1 MTTEERIHSYEL
13 LATKSRQTIDK
24 LKKKI
29 YLQGLFRLA
38 LFVGSFFVVYAL
50 TQSLPWLFAALL
62 LMAIAFALSLK
73 HHNRLSEEK
82 ESAESLLLIAEN
94 ELKALQYDFSAF
106 DGAPEKSDP
115 THPFSFDLDVFGNRS
130 LFQQI
135 NRATLA
141 GGKERLV
148 SMIQFP
154 LTIKEEIIG
163 RQQAISELMEKED
176 FCLQFRVAGM
186 RTAPAGQGD
195 TTPIAVP
202 QASYSLPHSGFWSLA
217 VRITPL
223 LYLLYI
229 ALWFAGAVSGGL
241 FIYLYLFT
249 LTLSLFPM
257 KRVKATWLTFD
268 KKSKQL
274 NACARLFMLL
284 EQEEVKVPQLKAM
297 QAKLTHHKKASQA
310 IATLSQYS
318 RSLDLGFT
326 FAMLLL
332 NPLFLWT
339 TRYALNIAR
348 WMKQHGN
355 DTDTWFGAL
364 AEADALISMAT
375 FAVNHPD
382 YTFPEVAENTC
393 FRGEALG
400 HPLIPQDHC
409 VKNDI
414 DIARKPYFMI
424 VTGANMAGK
433 STYLRTVGV
442 NHLLASVG
450 LPVCAKRLTFFPGR
464 LLTNLRTSD
473 SLVNS
478 ESYFLA
484 ELKRL
489 KMIIDRLES
498 GEEGLLIILDEILKG
513 TNSEDKQRGSLA
525 LMKRLVR
532 LGGNGIIA
540 THDLALGSL
549 EQEFPQEISN
559 WHFDAVLQEERLTFS
574 YKLQEG
580 VARNMNA
587 SFLMRTM
594 GITE

>member
-13 LATKSRQTIDK
+13 LATENRQTIDK
-24 LKKKI
+24 LKKRI

-50 TQSLPWLFAALL
+50 TQSLLWLFAALL

-82 ESAESLLLIAEN
+82 ESAESLLQIAEN
-94 ELKALQYDFSAF
+94 ELKALQHDFSAF

-115 THPFSFDLDVFGNRS
+115 AHPFSFDLDVFGNRS

-135 NRATLA
+135 NRTTLA
-141 GGKERLV
+141 AGKERLA

-154 LTIKEEIIG
+154 LTGKEEIIG
-163 RQQAISELMEKED
+163 RQQAISELIMKED

-186 RTAPAGQGD
+186 RTAPTSQGD

-202 QASYSLPHSGFWSLA
+202 QAAYSLPHSRFWSLA
-217 VRITPL
+217 VQITPL
-223 LYLLYI
+223 FYLLYL
-229 ALWFAGAVSGGL
+229 ALWLAGVVPGGL

-249 LTLSLFPM
+249 LTLSILPM

-274 NACARLFMLL
+274 SACARLFTLL
-284 EQEEVKVPQLKAM
+284 EQEKVEAPQLKAM

-326 FAMLLL
+326 LAMLLL

-339 TRYALNIAR
+339 TRYALNIAH

-355 DTDTWFGAL
+355 DTDTWFGVL

-382 YTFPEVAENTC
+382 YTFPEVAASTC

-400 HPLIPQDHC
+400 HPLIPQDRC

-559 WHFDAVLQEERLTFS
+559 WHFDAVLQDERLTFS